1 MPLFQREDGPRFDP
15 ARMSNSM
22 AAKFAAKMLAAEDA
36 VFAGHARGGYSASI
50 IRYPQIYGPRSI
62 GGLETSLLRRARD
75 GRPFV
80 LLPDAGLGG
89 IARCSAENAAW
100 CVLAALESSEERRV
114 GKGGVGTCRFRWCP

>member
-1 MPLFQREDGPRFDP
+1 MLELLCGVVGFYVLFFLMIRRPPGSTRTDTLFPYTTLFR
-15 ARMSNSM
+15 S
-22 AAKFAAKMLAAEDA
+22 
-36 VFAGHARGGYSASI
+36 YSASI

-80 LLPDAGLGG
+80 LLPDAGLGV

-100 CVLAALESSEERRV
+100 CVLAEIGRAHV
-114 GKGGVGTCRFRWCP
+114 

>member
-1 MPLFQREDGPRFDP
+1 MIRRPPRSTRTDTLVPYTTLFR
-15 ARMSNSM
+15 S
-22 AAKFAAKMLAAEDA
+22 
-36 VFAGHARGGYSASI
+36 RGGYSASI

-80 LLPDAGLGG
+80 LLPDAGLGV

-100 CVLAALESSEERRV
+100 CVLAALESDAAQGEAFQERKR
-114 GKGGVGTCRFRWCP
+114 TRLNSSH

>member
-1 MPLFQREDGPRFDP
+1 
-15 ARMSNSM
+15 MSNSM

-80 LLPDAGLGG
+80 LLPDAGLGV

-100 CVLAALESSEERRV
+100 CVLAALESDAAQGERSEEH
-114 GKGGVGTCRFRWCP
+114 TSELQ